1 MGIDASL
8 LSRAIVVW
16 TGWGQLSWPSRDERR
31 LVDCFGAQR
40 AATLLPRIRE
50 LEDEFYASDA
60 RAVARDIGELG
71 DLAAVEFR
79 RRHPEL
85 SEQAIQALAWC
96 YTYDY
101 K

>member
-1 MGIDASL
+1 MPEDPVL

-16 TGWGQLSWPSRDERR
+16 TGWGETSWPVREQGR
-31 LVDCFGAQR
+31 LTLRFGR
-40 AATLLPRIRE
+40 EAAVRLLPRIRE

-60 RAVARDIGELG
+60 PFTISDLHQMGE
-71 DLAAVEFR
+71 AAADRFR
-79 RRHPEL
+79 RLHPEI
-85 SEQAIQALAWC
+85 SDDAVRALAWS